1 MRNGPVKDVALDSAD
16 SGYHSIYML
25 QIALQKW
32 INAKV
37 YPSAKPKT
45 AATKKAEA
53 KPAQLTEREKK
64 INAMCDWAT
73 KIAKSGKYKYKKWKN
88 GKANT
93 HKCPICHP
101 GSGNGWNCIGF
112 AFAVW
117 HHGGGLRTN
126 CSCGVVTNGQ
136 SEKLLTLPMAEALK
150 LARRLIG
157 TDKIKIIR
165 NGGKAI
171 PLSML
176 QKGDILLMYKGR
188 KYYHTA
194 FYMGG
199 GRYADSSKT
208 HKPNIKAGM
217 NLSAKRKS
225 HTKVAIR
232 YTG

>member
-1 MRNGPVKDVALDSAD
+1 M
-16 SGYHSIYML
+16 
-25 QIALQKW
+25 QKW

-45 AATKKAEA
+45 AVTKKAET
-53 KPAQLTEREKK
+53 KPAQLTEKNKK
-64 INAMCDWAT
+64 N
-73 KIAKSGKYKYKKWKN
+73 
-88 GKANT
+88 NT

-101 GSGNGWNCIGF
+101 GSGNGWKCIGF

-136 SEKLLTLPMAEALK
+136 SEKLLTLPMADALK
-150 LARRLIG
+150 LAKKLIG

-176 QKGDILLMYKGR
+176 QKGDILLMFKGR

-217 NLSAKRKS
+217 SLSEKRKS

>member
-1 MRNGPVKDVALDSAD
+1 MCHYYFYKFFMPAKNEELAELSYEDRKELDRNGSAFFAFKMKYLKYFD
-16 SGYHSIYML
+16 
-25 QIALQKW
+25 
-32 INAKV
+32 
-37 YPSAKPKT
+37 
-45 AATKKAEA
+45 AAADMSEKNKK
-53 KPAQLTEREKK
+53 
-64 INAMCDWAT
+64 N
-73 KIAKSGKYKYKKWKN
+73 S
-88 GKANT
+88 T

-136 SEKLLTLPMAEALK
+136 SEKLLTLPMADALK
-150 LARRLIG
+150 LAKKLIG

-176 QKGDILLMYKGR
+176 QKGDILLMFKGR

-217 NLSAKRKS
+217 SLSEKRKS

>member
-1 MRNGPVKDVALDSAD
+1 
-16 SGYHSIYML
+16 
-25 QIALQKW
+25 
-32 INAKV
+32 
-37 YPSAKPKT
+37 
-45 AATKKAEA
+45 
-53 KPAQLTEREKK
+53 
-64 INAMCDWAT
+64 MCDWAA

-88 GKANT
+88 KKKNT

-136 SEKLLTLPMAEALK
+136 SEKLLTLPMADALK

-176 QKGDILLMYKGR
+176 QKGDILLMFKGR

-217 NLSAKRKS
+217 SLSEKRKS

>member
-1 MRNGPVKDVALDSAD
+1 MRNDPVKDVDPDSGD
-16 SGYHSIYML
+16 SGYHSIYT
-25 QIALQKW
+25 LQKW

-53 KPAQLTEREKK
+53 KPVQLTDREKR
-64 INAMCDWAT
+64 INAMCDWAV

-126 CSCGVVTNGQ
+126 CNCGVVTNGQ
-136 SEKLLTLPMAEALK
+136 SEKLLTLPMADALK

-176 QKGDILLMYKGR
+176 QKGDILLMFKGR
-188 KYYHTA
+188 KYYHPLA
-194 FYMGG
+194 
-199 GRYADSSKT
+199 
-208 HKPNIKAGM
+208 
-217 NLSAKRKS
+217 
-225 HTKVAIR
+225 
-232 YTG
+232 

>member
-1 MRNGPVKDVALDSAD
+1 
-16 SGYHSIYML
+16 ML
-25 QIALQKW
+25 QIALG
-32 INAKV
+32 
-37 YPSAKPKT
+37 
-45 AATKKAEA
+45 
-53 KPAQLTEREKK
+53 

-136 SEKLLTLPMAEALK
+136 SEKLLTLPMADALK
-150 LARRLIG
+150 LAKKLIG

-176 QKGDILLMYKGR
+176 QKGDILLMFKGR

-217 NLSAKRKS
+217 SLSAKRKS